1 MTAKEYRVDELL
13 KAFQEHGQ
21 TYTRTIAAEAFVK
34 CQEGWRIGMYPE
46 AVEASTI
53 GHCKEL
59 YEIST
64 EKLNAERATLVRE
77 ILALFGPKPVGWFDA
92 CN

>member
-1 MTAKEYRVDELL
+1 MTSKEYRIDELL
-13 KAFQEHGQ
+13 KAFQELGQ

-34 CQEGWRIGMYPE
+34 CQEGWSIGMHPE
-46 AVEASTI
+46 AVKADAV
-53 GHCKEL
+53 GHCKVL

-64 EKLNAERATLVRE
+64 EKLNAERATILKE
-77 ILALFGPKPVGWFDA
+77 ILALYAPKPVGWFDA